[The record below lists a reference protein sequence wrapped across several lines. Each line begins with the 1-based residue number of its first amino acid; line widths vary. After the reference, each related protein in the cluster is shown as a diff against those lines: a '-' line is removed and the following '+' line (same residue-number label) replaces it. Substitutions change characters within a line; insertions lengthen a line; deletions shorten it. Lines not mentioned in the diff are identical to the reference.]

1 MKQAAT
7 ELLEHFDA
15 TAELYQQYLK
25 EDQKYSIAKGL
36 KKHNEQ
42 IIATLN
48 AISSEFEPA
57 PQLWSKALL
66 EHLQAWRA
74 CWVKL
79 DATKLFQ
86 SHEAFV
92 FENDH
97 RYPREQAQ
105 ELEKYL
111 RKLAK

>member
-1 MKQAAT
+1 MKQAAI

-42 IIATLN
+42 IIDTLS
-48 AISSEFEPA
+48 AISTEFETA
-57 PQLWSKALL
+57 PQLWSKALVA
-66 EHLQAWRA
+66 HLQAWHD
-74 CWVKL
+74 CWTKL

-86 SHEAFV
+86 NHEPFV

-105 ELEKYL
+105 QLEKYL